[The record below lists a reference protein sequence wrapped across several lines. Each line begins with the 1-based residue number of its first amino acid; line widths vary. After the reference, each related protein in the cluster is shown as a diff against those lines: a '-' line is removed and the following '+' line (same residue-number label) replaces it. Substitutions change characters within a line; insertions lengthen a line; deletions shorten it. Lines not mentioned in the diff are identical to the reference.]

1 MGRACIGTCANLA
14 EAALVRAAFD
24 AHDIPVV
31 INAEQHASVL
41 GGLGGAFV
49 PLHIYVDDSYA
60 EEAAALLKDL
70 REHDREA
77 DDLEAEANAGAEAGP
92 AAGAEAEDA
101 ADDDDEA
108 SARGA
113 VSVDV
118 RVERRRR
125 TVAVLLFPLFG
136 LAHVLT
142 GAPLRGV
149 ALGAIEVFALTWMF
163 GDKPNAGTLL
173 FCAAVV
179 ADITGALRRI
189 YRPKPRLP
197 VARVRR

>member
-1 MGRACIGTCANLA
+1 MGRACIGTCSNLA

-77 DDLEAEANAGAEAGP
+77 DDPEADAGAESEP
-92 AAGAEAEDA
+92 ADGADEEE
-101 ADDDDEA
+101 DDDEA
-108 SARGA
+108 GSARGG

-136 LAHVLT
+136 MAHVLT

-149 ALGAIEVFALTWMF
+149 VLGAIEVFALTWIF
-163 GDKPNAGTLL
+163 GDNPNAGTLL

-179 ADITGALRRI
+179 ADIAGALRRI
-189 YRPKPRLP
+189 YRPKSQLP

>member
-1 MGRACIGTCANLA
+1 M
-14 EAALVRAAFD
+14 RAAFD

-31 INAEQHASVL
+31 INAEQHASAL

-49 PLHIYVDDSYA
+49 PLHIYVDDSVA

-70 REHDREA
+70 REHDREGF
-77 DDLEAEANAGAEAGP
+77 DPETDAEAGAEAAREAEDEDA
-92 AAGAEAEDA
+92 AAGADE
-101 ADDDDEA
+101 DDDA

-113 VSVDV
+113 ASVDV

-125 TVAVLLFPLFG
+125 TVAVLLFPWFG

-149 ALGAIEVFALTWMF
+149 TLGAIEAFALTWMF
-163 GDKPNAGTLL
+163 GDKPDAGTLL
-173 FCAAVV
+173 FCAAVI
-179 ADITGALRRI
+179 ADITGALWRI